1 MTRLAPPTAILFDVG
16 NTLLIEET
24 FDLEAG
30 IAAAVGPRADVP
42 ELAHTFRTEL
52 EVHHHAGRELWLA
65 SWLQQ
70 RVHALTA
77 ESIDEIEDRIWPAVV
92 TLSPFPGIAA
102 VLSQLSS
109 DGVLMA
115 AVSNASFSSR
125 ILWAELARHHLATP
139 LRFVL
144 SSADIGVRKPEPE
157 IFRTALHRLGV
168 SAERAWFVGDTPEED
183 IAGATAV
190 GLTCFLLRPRT
201 AVGLVTEDCHIL
213 ADWAEFYTT
222 YMATACPSPHAAN
235 GNTDTNP
242 KGL

>member
-1 MTRLAPPTAILFDVG
+1 MVRPAPPTAILFDVG
-16 NTLLIEET
+16 NTLLVEET

-30 IAAAVGPRADVP
+30 IAAAVGPGADVP
-42 ELAHTFRTEL
+42 ELANTFRAEL
-52 EVHHHAGRELWLA
+52 ERHHQAGRELWLA

-70 RVHALTA
+70 RVPALTA
-77 ESIDEIEDRIWPAVV
+77 ESIDDIEDRIWPAVV
-92 TLSPFPGIAA
+92 TLSPFPGVAA
-102 VLSQLSS
+102 VLSRLAA

-168 SAERAWFVGDTPEED
+168 SADCAWFVGDTPEED
-183 IAGATAV
+183 IAGATSV
-190 GLTCFLLRPRT
+190 GLTCFLLRPAT
-201 AVGLVTEDCHIL
+201 VASPVAEGCHIL
-213 ADWAEFYTT
+213 ADWAELRAT
-222 YMATACPSPHAAN
+222 YMATRPSPHA
-235 GNTDTNP
+235 
-242 KGL
+242 K